1 MIDHLIRF
9 DSEADAIADP
19 VVGAYWSEEGGW
31 RGDCCFP
38 GQKVWRPEDDTVAI
52 DPESGAEYAI
62 THPLPYWYVTVSLSQ
77 VSTDLRN
84 HASCMI
90 VWDTDVDVSVYTAIP
105 PESLLDYRL
114 SPLPADRRYLNGS
127 V

>member
-9 DSEADAIADP
+9 NSEAEAIADP
-19 VVGAYWSEEGGW
+19 VVGQYWSEEGGW

-38 GQKVWRPEDDTVAI
+38 GQQVWRPQDNTSGEDGNSV
-52 DPESGAEYAI
+52 

-90 VWDTDVDVSVYTAIP
+90 VWDTDADVSVYTAIP